1 MNRKD
6 PNSQE
11 QQQPNSSEWKYC
23 KRGQLSEAIE
33 ERVSIQRRQF
43 LKRTAAMSVT
53 LMGGAAIST
62 FLYKQASELNRPE
75 QVVFV
80 GCKEALENMDNY
92 FEGKLA
98 SNWTNEID
106 RHLGNC
112 ESCKNAYG
120 ARSADLS

>member
-33 ERVSIQRRQF
+33 ERASIQRRQF
-43 LKRTAAMSVT
+43 LKRTAAMGGT

-80 GCKEALENMDNY
+80 
-92 FEGKLA
+92 
-98 SNWTNEID
+98 
-106 RHLGNC
+106 
-112 ESCKNAYG
+112 
-120 ARSADLS
+120 LSLIHI